1 MHATKRERNRLRFK
15 SGNWIKR
22 SLQGTALIV
31 ESFKLQVISQMS
43 FVSPFL
49 ILYAFFTAILDI
61 SLLYSAVSVEES
73 DAAASFEFLGL
84 SPKAIDPSSVRYIL
98 NAENMPV
105 PWTSLEPPAPKTTE
119 SKAVFMDQKRKAVG
133 VVRDAMAREG
143 YIRGN
148 TFL

>member
-1 MHATKRERNRLRFK
+1 M
-15 SGNWIKR
+15 
-22 SLQGTALIV
+22 
-31 ESFKLQVISQMS
+31 QVIPQMS

-49 ILYAFFTAILDI
+49 KWYAFFKAIPDR

-73 DAAASFEFLGL
+73 DAAASLESLGL

-105 PWTSLEPPAPKTTE
+105 PWTSLEPPAPKTKE
-119 SKAVFMDQKRKAVG
+119 SKAVFMDQKMKAVG